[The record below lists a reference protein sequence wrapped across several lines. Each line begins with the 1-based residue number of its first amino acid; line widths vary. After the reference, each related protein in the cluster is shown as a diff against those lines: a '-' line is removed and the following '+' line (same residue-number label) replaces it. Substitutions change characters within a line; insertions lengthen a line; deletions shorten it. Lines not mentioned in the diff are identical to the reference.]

1 MPHIVVKWYKGRTEE
16 EKKEFAQKILEEA
29 TRITGRG
36 AEHFSVAIEDY
47 EPSEW
52 METVYKPE
60 IMDKEE
66 TLYIKPGY
74 GPLSE
79 KE

>member
-1 MPHIVVKWYKGRTEE
+1 MPHIVVKWYKGRSEE

-29 TRITGRG
+29 TRVTGRG

-52 METVYKPE
+52 METV
-60 IMDKEE
+60 
-66 TLYIKPGY
+66 
-74 GPLSE
+74 
-79 KE
+79 

>member
-16 EKKEFAQKILEEA
+16 EKAEFAKKIVEEA
-29 TRITGRG
+29 VRITGRG

-52 METVYKPE
+52 IETVYKPE
-60 IMDKEE
+60 IMDKED
-66 TLYIKPGY
+66 TVYVKPGY
-74 GPLSE
+74 GPLAE
-79 KE
+79 NK